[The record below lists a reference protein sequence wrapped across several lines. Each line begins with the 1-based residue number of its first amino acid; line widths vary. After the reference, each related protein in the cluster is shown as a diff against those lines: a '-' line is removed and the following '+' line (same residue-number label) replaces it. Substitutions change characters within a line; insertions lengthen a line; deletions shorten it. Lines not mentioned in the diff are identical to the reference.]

1 MHHPTT
7 QAKPKQLGQKVFLAF
22 CLLILTTY
30 PVYTNY
36 QYAHGKDHVYRHLE
50 FLNGTSKFY
59 NPWQYR
65 ALAPVVTELM
75 FQVADH
81 TAFKLVPFAL
91 LPTQYS
97 EQYLKYNVV
106 LIFHR
111 VVLGLLVL
119 YLMQVYYRK
128 LGIDRVFIGFGAVFA
143 SFAMSNGVY
152 DSDLRLNVY
161 YDVVFYLTAGIV
173 LVRGLPSYW
182 FVPLSFLACLNR
194 ETCLLIPFMLLW
206 RAKDSATWR
215 LAPASVVKATLGW
228 VAASLLAYAVAFGG
242 VRYYFGYQPA
252 FTDMW
257 LGPGWRM
264 FFRNLLHPVAHGEVL
279 GVVLFL
285 PFLSLYRFGQTAP
298 LLRFLFVIIVP
309 AWFLIQYWMVFV
321 HEAAIFLVPTL
332 LVFLPMSLQIA
343 AQYQRNWGQ
352 PATQN
357 EGGGVYATETLEAQ
371 KKP

>member
-1 MHHPTT
+1 MHYPPTK
-7 QAKPKQLGQKVFLAF
+7 AKPKQFGQQAFLAF
-22 CLLILTTY
+22 CLLILATY

-65 ALAPVVTELM
+65 ALAPLVTELM
-75 FQVADH
+75 FQVADR
-81 TAFKLVPFAL
+81 TVFGLVPFQW
-91 LPTQYS
+91 LPAQYS
-97 EQYLKYNVV
+97 EQYIKYNLV

-111 VVLGLLVL
+111 AGLGLAVF
-119 YLMQVYYRK
+119 YLMLLYYRK

-143 SFAMSNGVY
+143 SFAMANGVY
-152 DSDLRLNVY
+152 DSDLRFNVY
-161 YDVVFYLTAGIV
+161 YDVAFYLTAGMV
-173 LVRGLPSYW
+173 LARGLPSYW

-194 ETCLLIPFMLLW
+194 ETSLFIPLMLLW
-206 RAKDSATWR
+206 RARDWSAWR
-215 LAPASVVKATLGW
+215 LAPSPAFKGTLGW
-228 VAASLLAYAVAFGG
+228 VLASLLAYAVAFGG
-242 VRYYFGYQPA
+242 VRYFYGYQPA

-279 GVVLFL
+279 GVFMFL
-285 PFLSLYRFGQTAP
+285 PFLGLFHFRRTAL
-298 LLRFLFVIIVP
+298 LLRFLFVLIVP
-309 AWFLIQYWMVFV
+309 VWFLVQYWLVFV

-343 AQYQRNWGQ
+343 AQYQHKSKQ
-352 PATQN
+352 PMAM
-357 EGGGVYATETLEAQ
+357 AAEA
-371 KKP
+371 